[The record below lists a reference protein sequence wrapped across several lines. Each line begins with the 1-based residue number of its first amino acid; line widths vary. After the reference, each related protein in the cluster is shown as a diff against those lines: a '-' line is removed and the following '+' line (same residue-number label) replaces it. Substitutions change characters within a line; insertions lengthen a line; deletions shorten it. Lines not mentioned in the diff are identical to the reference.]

1 MKNPVLVML
10 MTLVNEIKKR
20 SSHVDAAI
28 DELLPVTRPE
38 ELYRAS
44 RYLVDAGGK
53 RLRPAVLILA
63 AEAVG
68 SDLKSVLPAAVAVE
82 LVHNFTLIHDDIMD
96 KDDIRRGMPAVHVKW
111 GEAGA
116 ILAGDTL
123 YSKAFEILSKV
134 ENEPARV
141 LKCMDILS
149 KTCTE
154 ICEGQWLDMDF
165 ETRKKVTESEYLEMV
180 EKKTSVLYAAAAK
193 IGAILGGASDEVAE
207 ALSEYGRLIGI
218 GFQMYDDVLDMTA
231 PEEVLGKV
239 RGSDLMEGKH
249 TLIVI
254 NAFEK
259 GVKLDIFGKG
269 EATLAETEAAVRTL
283 TECGSLDYVK
293 NLAISYINEGKAK
306 LDVLR
311 DCPEKELL
319 LQIADYMISREY

>member
-1 MKNPVLVML
+1 MY
-10 MTLVNEIKKR
+10 MTLTDEIRKR
-20 SSHVDAAI
+20 SIHVDAAI
-28 DELLPVTRPE
+28 DELLPIIHPE
-38 ELYRAS
+38 ELYKAS

-68 SDLKSVLPAAVAVE
+68 SNLKSVLPTAVAVE

-96 KDDIRRGMPAVHVKW
+96 KDDIRRGMPAVHKIW

-123 YSKAFEILSKV
+123 YSRAFQIMSKV
-134 ENEPARV
+134 ENEPIRI
-141 LKCMDILS
+141 LKCIDILS

-154 ICEGQWLDMDF
+154 ICEGQWLDIEF
-165 ETRKKVTESEYLEMV
+165 EKRERVTECEYIEMV

-193 IGAILGGASDEVAE
+193 IGALLGGASDEVAE

-218 GFQMYDDVLDMTA
+218 GFQMYDDVLDMVT
-231 PEEVLGKV
+231 PQEVLGKV

-254 NAFEK
+254 DAFAK
-259 GVKLDIFGKG
+259 GAKLDIFGKG
-269 EATLAETEAAVRTL
+269 KATLEETNETVRIL
-283 TECGSLDYVK
+283 TECGSIDYVK
-293 NLAISYINEGKAK
+293 NLAISYINEGKSK
-306 LDVLR
+306 LDALE
-311 DCPEKELL
+311 DCPEKEIL
-319 LQIADYMISREY
+319 LQIADYMITREY

>member
-1 MKNPVLVML
+1 MFMML
-10 MTLVNEIKKR
+10 IDEIKKR
-20 SSHVDAAI
+20 SVHVDDAI
-28 DELLPVTRPE
+28 NELLPVARPE
-38 ELYRAS
+38 ELYKAS

-68 SDLKSVLPAAVAVE
+68 SNLKSVLPAAVAVE

-96 KDDIRRGMPAVHVKW
+96 RDDVRRGRPAVNKIW

-134 ENEPARV
+134 ENEPVRI
-141 LKCMDILS
+141 LKCMDVLS

-165 ETRKKVTESEYLEMV
+165 EKREKVSKSGYIEMV

-193 IGAILGGASDEVAE
+193 IGALLGGASDEVAE

-218 GFQMYDDVLDMTA
+218 GFQMYDDVLDMVS

-254 NAFEK
+254 DAFEK

-269 EATLAETEAAVRTL
+269 EATQEETDEAVSIL
-283 TECGSLDYVK
+283 TECGSIDYVK

-306 LDVLR
+306 LDALQ
-311 DCPEKELL
+311 DCPEKDLL
-319 LQIADYMISREY
+319 LQIADYMISRKY

>member
-1 MKNPVLVML
+1 ML
-10 MTLVNEIKKR
+10 MMLIDEIKKR
-20 SSHVDAAI
+20 SVHVDAAI
-28 DELLPVTRPE
+28 NELLPVAPPE
-38 ELYRAS
+38 ELYKAS

-68 SDLKSVLPAAVAVE
+68 SNLKSILPAAVAVE

-96 KDDIRRGMPAVHVKW
+96 KDDIRRGRPAVHMIW

-134 ENEPARV
+134 ENDPVRI
-141 LKCMDILS
+141 LKCMDVLS

-165 ETRKKVTESEYLEMV
+165 EKRERVTESEYIQMV

-193 IGAILGGASDEVAE
+193 IGALLGGASDETAE
-207 ALSEYGRLIGI
+207 ALFEYGRLIGI
-218 GFQMYDDVLDMTA
+218 GFQMYDDVLDMITS
-231 PEEVLGKV
+231 EEVLGKV
-239 RGSDLMEGKH
+239 RGSDLMEGKY

-254 NAFEK
+254 NAFET
-259 GVKLDIFGKG
+259 GVKLNIFGKG
-269 EATLAETEAAVRTL
+269 EATQEETDEAVRIL
-283 TECGSLDYVK
+283 TECGSIDYVK

-306 LDVLR
+306 LDVLQ

-319 LQIADYMISREY
+319 LQIADYMITRKY

>member
-1 MKNPVLVML
+1 MFMML
-10 MTLVNEIKKR
+10 IDEIKKR
-20 SSHVDAAI
+20 SVHVDDAI
-28 DELLPVTRPE
+28 NELLPVARPE
-38 ELYRAS
+38 ELYKAS

-68 SDLKSVLPAAVAVE
+68 SNLKSVLPAAVAVE

-96 KDDIRRGMPAVHVKW
+96 RDDVRRGRPAVHKIW

-134 ENEPARV
+134 ENEPVRI
-141 LKCMDILS
+141 LKCMDVLS

-165 ETRKKVTESEYLEMV
+165 EKREKVSKSEYIEMV

-193 IGAILGGASDEVAE
+193 IGALLGGASDEVAE

-218 GFQMYDDVLDMTA
+218 GFQMYDDVLDMVS

-254 NAFEK
+254 DAFEK

-269 EATLAETEAAVRTL
+269 EATQEESDEAVSIL
-283 TECGSLDYVK
+283 TECGSIDYVK

-306 LDVLR
+306 LDALQ
-311 DCPEKELL
+311 DCPEKDLL
-319 LQIADYMISREY
+319 LQIADYMISRKY

>member
-1 MKNPVLVML
+1 MFMML
-10 MTLVNEIKKR
+10 IDEIKKR
-20 SSHVDAAI
+20 SVHVDDAI
-28 DELLPVTRPE
+28 NELLPVARPE
-38 ELYRAS
+38 ELYKAS

-68 SDLKSVLPAAVAVE
+68 SNLKSVLPAAVAVE

-96 KDDIRRGMPAVHVKW
+96 RDDVRRGRPAVHKIW

-134 ENEPARV
+134 ENEPVRI
-141 LKCMDILS
+141 LKCMDVLS

-165 ETRKKVTESEYLEMV
+165 EKREKVSKSGYIEMV

-193 IGAILGGASDEVAE
+193 IGALLGGASDEVAE

-218 GFQMYDDVLDMTA
+218 GFQMYDDVLDMVS

-254 NAFEK
+254 DAFEK

-269 EATLAETEAAVRTL
+269 EATQEETDEAVSIL
-283 TECGSLDYVK
+283 TECGSIDYVK

-306 LDVLR
+306 LDALQ
-311 DCPEKELL
+311 DCTEKDLL
-319 LQIADYMISREY
+319 LQIADYMISRKY

>member
-1 MKNPVLVML
+1 
-10 MTLVNEIKKR
+10 MTLVDEIKKR
-20 SSHVDAAI
+20 SVHVDAAI
-28 DELLPVTRPE
+28 DELLPVVHPE
-38 ELYRAS
+38 ELYKAS
-44 RYLVDAGGK
+44 RYLVDSGGK

-63 AEAVG
+63 AEATG
-68 SDLKSVLPAAVAVE
+68 SDLRSVLPAAVAVE

-96 KDDIRRGMPAVHVKW
+96 KDDLRRGRPAVHMIW

-134 ENEPARV
+134 ENEPARI
-141 LKCMDILS
+141 LKCMNVLS

-165 ETRKKVTESEYLEMV
+165 EKREKVSKAEYIEMV

-193 IGAILGGASDEVAE
+193 IGALLGGASDEIAE

-218 GFQMYDDVLDMTA
+218 GFQMYDDVLDMVT

-249 TLIVI
+249 TLVVI
-254 NAFEK
+254 DAFEK

-269 EATLAETEAAVRTL
+269 EATQEETDEAVRIL
-283 TECGSLDYVK
+283 TECGSINYVK
-293 NLAISYINEGKAK
+293 DLAISYINEGKAK
-306 LDVLR
+306 LDALQ

-319 LQIADYMISREY
+319 LQIADYMISRNY

>member
-1 MKNPVLVML
+1 MFMML
-10 MTLVNEIKKR
+10 IDEIKKR
-20 SSHVDAAI
+20 SVHVDDAI
-28 DELLPVTRPE
+28 NELLPVARPE
-38 ELYRAS
+38 ELYKAS

-68 SDLKSVLPAAVAVE
+68 SNLKSVLPAAVAVE

-96 KDDIRRGMPAVHVKW
+96 RDDVRRGRPAVHKIW

-134 ENEPARV
+134 ENEPVRI
-141 LKCMDILS
+141 LKCMDVLS

-165 ETRKKVTESEYLEMV
+165 EKREKVSKSGYIEMV

-193 IGAILGGASDEVAE
+193 IGALLGGASDEVAE

-218 GFQMYDDVLDMTA
+218 GFQMYDDVLDMVS

-254 NAFEK
+254 DAFEK

-269 EATLAETEAAVRTL
+269 EATQEESDEAVSIL
-283 TECGSLDYVK
+283 TECGSIDYVK

-306 LDVLR
+306 LDALQ
-311 DCPEKELL
+311 DCPEKDLL
-319 LQIADYMISREY
+319 LQIADYMISRKY

>member
-1 MKNPVLVML
+1 MT
-10 MTLVNEIKKR
+10 MTLIDEIKKR
-20 SSHVDAAI
+20 SVHVDAAI
-28 DELLPVTRPE
+28 DELLPVTHPE
-38 ELYRAS
+38 ELYKAS

-68 SDLKSVLPAAVAVE
+68 STLKSVLPAAVAVE

-96 KDDIRRGMPAVHVKW
+96 KDEIRRGRPAVHMIW

-134 ENEPARV
+134 ENDPLRI
-141 LKCMDILS
+141 LKCMDVLS

-165 ETRKKVTESEYLEMV
+165 EKREKVTEPEYIEMV

-193 IGAILGGASDEVAE
+193 IGALLGGASDE
-207 ALSEYGRLIGI
+207 LSESLYEYGRLIGI
-218 GFQMYDDVLDMTA
+218 GFQMYDDVLDMVT
-231 PEEVLGKV
+231 PQEVLGKV

-254 NAFEK
+254 DAYEK

-269 EATLAETEAAVRTL
+269 SVTPEETDEAVRIL
-283 TECGSLDYVK
+283 SECGSIDYVK
-293 NLAISYINEGKAK
+293 NLAISYINEGKERLNALK
-306 LDVLR
+306 
-311 DCPEKELL
+311 DCPEKDLL
-319 LQIADYMISREY
+319 LQIADYMIAREY

>member
-1 MKNPVLVML
+1 MFMML
-10 MTLVNEIKKR
+10 IDEIKKR
-20 SSHVDAAI
+20 SVHVDAAI
-28 DELLPVTRPE
+28 DELLPITRPE
-38 ELYRAS
+38 ELYKAS

-96 KDDIRRGMPAVHVKW
+96 KDDIRRGMPAVHMKW

-134 ENEPARV
+134 ENEPVRI
-141 LKCMDILS
+141 LKCMDVLS

-165 ETRKKVTESEYLEMV
+165 ETRDKVTESEYIEMV
-180 EKKTSVLYAAAAK
+180 EKKTSVLYAAAAR
-193 IGAILGGASDEVAE
+193 IGALLGGASDDTAD
-207 ALSEYGRLIGI
+207 ALFEYGRLIGI
-218 GFQMYDDVLDMTA
+218 GFQMYDDVLDMVT
-231 PEEVLGKV
+231 PQEVLGKV

-254 NAFEK
+254 DAFEK

-269 EATLAETEAAVRTL
+269 KATQEETDEAVRIL
-283 TECGSLDYVK
+283 TECGSIDYVK

-306 LDVLR
+306 LDVLQ
-311 DCPEKELL
+311 DCLEKELL
-319 LQIADYMISREY
+319 LQIADYMISRKY

>member
-1 MKNPVLVML
+1 
-10 MTLVNEIKKR
+10 MTLIDEIKKR
-20 SSHVDAAI
+20 SVHVDAAI
-28 DELLPVTRPE
+28 AEMLPVTHPE
-38 ELYRAS
+38 ELYKAS

-96 KDDIRRGMPAVHVKW
+96 KDDVRRGMPAVHVKW

-123 YSKAFEILSKV
+123 YSKAFEILSRID
-134 ENEPARV
+134 NEPERI
-141 LKCMDILS
+141 LKCMDVLS

-165 ETRKKVTESEYLEMV
+165 ERRDTVKDSEYLEMV

-193 IGAILGGASDEVAE
+193 IGALLGGASDEVAE

-218 GFQMYDDVLDMTA
+218 GFQMYDDVLDMIT
-231 PEEVLGKV
+231 PQEVLGKV
-239 RGSDLMEGKH
+239 RGSDLMEGKY

-254 NAFEK
+254 DAFKK

-269 EATLAETEAAVRTL
+269 EATLEETEAALQIL
-283 TECGSLDYVK
+283 TECGSIDYVK
-293 NLAISYINEGKAK
+293 GLAISYIEQGKAK
-306 LDVLR
+306 LDVLA
-311 DCPEKELL
+311 DCPEKDLL
-319 LQIADYMISREY
+319 LQIADYMISRNH

>member
-1 MKNPVLVML
+1 MML
-10 MTLVNEIKKR
+10 IDEIKKR
-20 SSHVDAAI
+20 SVHVDAAI
-28 DELLPVTRPE
+28 NELLPVVHPE
-38 ELYRAS
+38 ELYKAS

-63 AEAVG
+63 AEAAG
-68 SDLKSVLPAAVAVE
+68 SNLKSVLPAAVAVE

-96 KDDIRRGMPAVHVKW
+96 RDDIRRGRPAVHTIW

-134 ENEPARV
+134 ENEPVRI
-141 LKCMDILS
+141 LKCMDVLS

-165 ETRKKVTESEYLEMV
+165 EKREKVTKPEYIEMV

-193 IGAILGGASDEVAE
+193 IGALLGGASDEIAE
-207 ALSEYGRLIGI
+207 ALYQYGRLIGI
-218 GFQMYDDVLDMTA
+218 GFQMYDDVLDMVT
-231 PEEVLGKV
+231 PQEVLGKV

-254 NAFEK
+254 DAFEK
-259 GVKLDIFGKG
+259 GVKLDVFGKG
-269 EATLAETEAAVRTL
+269 KATPEETDEAVRIL
-283 TECGSLDYVK
+283 TECGSIDYVK
-293 NLAISYINEGKAK
+293 DLATSYISEGKAK

>member
-1 MKNPVLVML
+1 M
-10 MTLVNEIKKR
+10 
-20 SSHVDAAI
+20 
-28 DELLPVTRPE
+28 LPVAHPE
-38 ELYRAS
+38 ELYKAS

-68 SDLKSVLPAAVAVE
+68 SNLKSVLPAAVAVE

-96 KDDIRRGMPAVHVKW
+96 RDDIRRGKPAVHMIW

-134 ENEPARV
+134 ENEPLRI
-141 LKCMDILS
+141 LKCMDVLS

-154 ICEGQWLDMDF
+154 ICEGQWLDIDF
-165 ETRKKVTESEYLEMV
+165 EKREKVTKKEYIEMV

-193 IGAILGGASDEVAE
+193 IGALLGGASDELAD

-218 GFQMYDDVLDMTA
+218 GFQMYDDVLDMVT

-254 NAFEK
+254 DAFEK

-269 EATLAETEAAVRTL
+269 KVTKEETEEAVRIL
-283 TECGSLDYVK
+283 TECGSIDYVK
-293 NLAISYINEGKAK
+293 DLAISYINAGKAK
-306 LDVLR
+306 LNVLR

>member
-1 MKNPVLVML
+1 
-10 MTLVNEIKKR
+10 MTLIDEIKKR
-20 SSHVDAAI
+20 SIHVDAAI
-28 DELLPVTRPE
+28 EKLLPVTHPE

-68 SDLKSVLPAAVAVE
+68 SDLKTVLPAAVAVE

-96 KDDIRRGMPAVHVKW
+96 KDDVRRGMPAVHIKW

-134 ENEPARV
+134 ENEPSRI
-141 LKCMDILS
+141 LKCMDVLS

-165 ETRKKVTESEYLEMV
+165 EKREKVTESEYLEMV

-193 IGAILGGASDEVAE
+193 IGALLGGASDETAN
-207 ALSEYGRLIGI
+207 ALFEYGRLIGI
-218 GFQMYDDVLDMTA
+218 GFQMYDDVLDMIT
-231 PEEVLGKV
+231 PQEILGKV
-239 RGSDLMEGKH
+239 RGSDLKEGKY

-254 NAFEK
+254 DAFNK
-259 GVKLDIFGKG
+259 GVKLEMFGQG
-269 EATLAETEAAVRTL
+269 GATLEETEEAVRIL
-283 TECGSLDYVK
+283 TECGSIDYVK
-293 NLAISYINEGKAK
+293 NLAISYINAGKAK
-306 LDVLR
+306 LEILNDT
-311 DCPEKELL
+311 PEKELL
-319 LQIADYMISREY
+319 LQIADYMIARQY

>member
-1 MKNPVLVML
+1 MI
-10 MTLVNEIKKR
+10 MTLTDEIKKR
-20 SSHVDAAI
+20 SVHVDAAI
-28 DELLPVTRPE
+28 NELLPVIHPE
-38 ELYRAS
+38 ELYKAS

-96 KDDIRRGMPAVHVKW
+96 KDDIRRGMPAVHTIW

-134 ENEPARV
+134 ENEPLRI
-141 LKCMDILS
+141 LKCMNILS

-154 ICEGQWLDMDF
+154 ICEGQWLDIEF
-165 ETRKKVTESEYLEMV
+165 EKRERVTESEYIEMV

-193 IGAILGGASDEVAE
+193 IGALLGGAPDEIAD

-218 GFQMYDDVLDMTA
+218 GFQMYDDVLDMVT
-231 PEEVLGKV
+231 PQEVLGKV

-254 NAFEK
+254 DAFQK
-259 GVKLDIFGKG
+259 GVKSGYIR
-269 EATLAETEAAVRTL
+269 ERE
-283 TECGSLDYVK
+283 SL
-293 NLAISYINEGKAK
+293 
-306 LDVLR
+306 LR
-311 DCPEKELL
+311 KKPTRP
-319 LQIADYMISREY
+319 SGF

>member
-1 MKNPVLVML
+1 
-10 MTLVNEIKKR
+10 MTLVDEIKKR
-20 SSHVDAAI
+20 SVHVDAAI
-28 DELLPVTRPE
+28 DELLPVAHPE
-38 ELYRAS
+38 ELYKAS

-53 RLRPAVLILA
+53 RLRPAVLILV
-63 AEAVG
+63 AEAAG

-96 KDDIRRGMPAVHVKW
+96 KDDVRRGRPAVHMIW

-123 YSKAFEILSKV
+123 YSKAFSILSKV
-134 ENEPARV
+134 QNEPSRI

-165 ETRKKVTESEYLEMV
+165 EKREKVSKVEYIEMV

-193 IGAILGGASDEVAE
+193 IGALLGGASDETAE

-218 GFQMYDDVLDMTA
+218 GFQMYDDVLDMVT
-231 PEEVLGKV
+231 PQEVLGKV

-249 TLIVI
+249 TLII
-254 NAFEK
+254 IDAFEK

-269 EATLAETEAAVRTL
+269 EATQEETDEAVRTL
-283 TECGSLDYVK
+283 TECGSIDYVK

-306 LDVLR
+306 LDALQ

-319 LQIADYMISREY
+319 LQIADYMISRKY

>member
-1 MKNPVLVML
+1 MF
-10 MTLVNEIKKR
+10 MTLIDEIKKR
-20 SSHVDAAI
+20 SVHVDDAI
-28 DELLPVTRPE
+28 NELLPVAPPE
-38 ELYRAS
+38 ELYKAS

-96 KDDIRRGMPAVHVKW
+96 RDDIRRGRPAVHKIW

-134 ENEPARV
+134 ENEPVRI
-141 LKCMDILS
+141 LKCMDVLS

-165 ETRKKVTESEYLEMV
+165 EKREKVSKSGYIEMV

-193 IGAILGGASDEVAE
+193 IGALLGGASDEVAE

-218 GFQMYDDVLDMTA
+218 GFQMYDDVLDMVS

-254 NAFEK
+254 DAFEK

-269 EATLAETEAAVRTL
+269 EATQEETDEAVSIL
-283 TECGSLDYVK
+283 TECGSIDYVK

-306 LDVLR
+306 LDALQ
-311 DCPEKELL
+311 DCPEKDLL
-319 LQIADYMISREY
+319 LQIADYMISRKY

>member
-1 MKNPVLVML
+1 MFMML
-10 MTLVNEIKKR
+10 IDEIKKR
-20 SSHVDAAI
+20 SVHVDDAI
-28 DELLPVTRPE
+28 NELLPVARPE
-38 ELYRAS
+38 ELYKAS

-68 SDLKSVLPAAVAVE
+68 SNLKSVLPAAVAVE

-96 KDDIRRGMPAVHVKW
+96 RDDVRRGRPAVHKIW

-134 ENEPARV
+134 ENEPVRI
-141 LKCMDILS
+141 LKCMDVLS

-165 ETRKKVTESEYLEMV
+165 EKREKVSKSGYIEMV

-193 IGAILGGASDEVAE
+193 IGALLGGASDEVAE

-218 GFQMYDDVLDMTA
+218 GFQMYDDVLDMVS

-254 NAFEK
+254 DAFEK

-269 EATLAETEAAVRTL
+269 EATQEETDEAVSIL
-283 TECGSLDYVK
+283 TECGSIDYVK

-306 LDVLR
+306 LDALQ
-311 DCPEKELL
+311 DCPEKDLL
-319 LQIADYMISREY
+319 LQIADYMISRKY

>member
-1 MKNPVLVML
+1 ML
-10 MTLVNEIKKR
+10 MMLVNEIKKR

-38 ELYRAS
+38 ELYKAS

-68 SDLKSVLPAAVAVE
+68 SDLRSVLPAAVAVE

-96 KDDIRRGMPAVHVKW
+96 KDDIRRGMPAVHIKW

-134 ENEPARV
+134 ENEPVRV

-165 ETRKKVTESEYLEMV
+165 EKRKKVTEPEYLEMV

-193 IGAILGGASDEVAE
+193 IGALLGGASDEVAE

-269 EATLAETEAAVRTL
+269 EATLEETEAAVRTL
-283 TECGSLDYVK
+283 TDCGSLDYVK

-311 DCPEKELL
+311 DCPEKTLL